1 MKLIDAINYDNAEV
15 LQHALDTQEVVTIEK
30 GTYCTSLLKIEK
42 SVTLELKEGAILK
55 FLPDFSLYKPFYT
68 RWEGIMCY
76 AMQPCLLINNTCKV
90 TICGDGTIDGSG
102 ELWWKAVE
110 NKRGGDVSPT
120 SEIEK
125 QFAALNPEYLNQEGG
140 GGGRLSQ
147 FLRPPL
153 LQIKDCDEITIKGIT
168 LTNSPFWTLH
178 PLFSTNLTIDN
189 IKIINPYLAPNTD
202 GIDVDSCKRVS
213 ISNCFVQVGD
223 DGICLKSGSG
233 KDGSKV
239 GYKTEDIKVFNCC
252 VEHAHGGGVI
262 GSETAAGIENVLFD
276 HCLFN
281 NTDRGIRIK
290 SRRGRGGALK
300 NLTFKNITM
309 KGNLAPFV
317 INLYYRCGA
326 KDTSFFS
333 LEKQE
338 VNEQTPRVEN
348 VYLENCVSIDSLA
361 SAGMIVGLPES
372 PIENVVLKNCRF
384 TIKED
389 STTDVDETD
398 MYLGLPRIE
407 SRGLRIR
414 NANVKYENL
423 VIDEPL
429 VIEEGVKVSY
439 K

>member
-1 MKLIDAINYDNAEV
+1 M
-15 LQHALDTQEVVTIEK
+15 
-30 GTYCTSLLKIEK
+30 
-42 SVTLELKEGAILK
+42 
-55 FLPDFSLYKPFYT
+55 
-68 RWEGIMCY
+68 
-76 AMQPCLLINNTCKV
+76 
-90 TICGDGTIDGSG
+90 
-102 ELWWKAVE
+102 
-110 NKRGGDVSPT
+110 
-120 SEIEK
+120 
-125 QFAALNPEYLNQEGG
+125 
-140 GGGRLSQ
+140 
-147 FLRPPL
+147 
-153 LQIKDCDEITIKGIT
+153 
-168 LTNSPFWTLH
+168 
-178 PLFSTNLTIDN
+178 LFRS
-189 IKIINPYLAPNTD
+189 
-202 GIDVDSCKRVS
+202 
-213 ISNCFVQVGD
+213 
-223 DGICLKSGSG
+223 
-233 KDGSKV
+233 
-239 GYKTEDIKVFNCC
+239 
-252 VEHAHGGGVI
+252 

-326 KDTSFFS
+326 KDISLFS
-333 LEKQE
+333 LKKQE
-338 VNEQTPRVEN
+338 VNEQTPCVEN

-372 PIENVVLKNCRF
+372 PIENVVLKNCKF
-384 TIKED
+384 TIKDD
-389 STTDVDETD
+389 STTDIDETD